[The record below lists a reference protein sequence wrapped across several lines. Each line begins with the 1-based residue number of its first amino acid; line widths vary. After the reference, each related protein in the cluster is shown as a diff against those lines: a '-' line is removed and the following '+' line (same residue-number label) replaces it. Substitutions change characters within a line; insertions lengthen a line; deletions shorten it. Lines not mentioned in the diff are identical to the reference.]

1 MPILPPFVEQEDEEE
16 KENKKSEPEL
26 EEKVDAAE
34 NKKENK
40 KDKGNLQVDLTKS
53 QYFSKHPKAIANP
66 QERHVK
72 LFTDSLEG
80 LPEGWKVR
88 TLADPKKEGKTV
100 KHYLSPDCR
109 VLKTGQG
116 VMEYMR
122 LGGKMSQEAVVDIGK
137 NVLHI
142 SEKKINALLAMQQI

>member
-1 MPILPPFVEQEDEEE
+1 MGQLFRL
-16 KENKKSEPEL
+16 NKIGQL
-26 EEKVDAAE
+26 F
-34 NKKENK
+34 
-40 KDKGNLQVDLTKS
+40 LQ
-53 QYFSKHPKAIANP
+53 
-66 QERHVK
+66 
-72 LFTDSLEG
+72 
-80 LPEGWKVR
+80 
-88 TLADPKKEGKTV
+88 
-100 KHYLSPDCR
+100 